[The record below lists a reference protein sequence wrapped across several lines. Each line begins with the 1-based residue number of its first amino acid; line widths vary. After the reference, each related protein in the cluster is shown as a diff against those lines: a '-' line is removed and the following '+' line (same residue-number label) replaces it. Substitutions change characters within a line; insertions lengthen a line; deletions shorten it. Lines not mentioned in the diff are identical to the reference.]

1 MTYDHRYYA
10 HAKSKWYGKLNTNK
24 TKVLICPEDY
34 FSDDGVSEEEKC
46 TIDLINDDG
55 YIALPFI
62 FDVCPTCNG
71 KGSYVNPD
79 IDFNGI
85 TEGEWENW
93 SYGEQE
99 EYLSGYYDIT
109 CAECNGQRVVPII
122 DKTYLSEAEKVF
134 VKMVEK
140 KREEEYREAVESQ
153 REFEMGY

>member
-34 FSDDGVSEEEKC
+34 FSDDDVSEEEKC

-79 IDFNGI
+79 IDSNGI

-93 SYGEQE
+93 SYEEQE

-140 KREEEYREAVESQ
+140 KREEEYKDAVERQ